1 MPDLV
6 REWNEAKA
14 AAPGTLRELPPADR
28 VLEELRQRF
37 HRGETHL
44 HCDHII
50 PIEERPDLRLD
61 LENMQT
67 LCDPC
72 HRRKSMAQ
80 SVAPRAR

>member
-1 MPDLV
+1 M

-37 HRGETHL
+37 HSGETHL
-44 HCDHII
+44 HADHII

-61 LENMQT
+61 LDNMRT
-67 LCDPC
+67 LCSPC
-72 HRRKSMAQ
+72 HGARTMKD